1 MPRLGKYLGLAQRGF
16 WRRSARISDPRDAR
30 TIQRISSRYM
40 GGLTAARFDFARDVA
55 IIRCAHKLGRHSKLA
70 VGPNASRPNLY
81 GGEHGAHA

>member
-55 IIRCAHKLGRHSKLA
+55 IIRCAQSWLAFNHSLFA
-70 VGPNASRPNLY
+70 RAPAW
-81 GGEHGAHA
+81 